1 MVIVKKIVML
11 FGSFNY
17 FKFIWIYYYDID
29 NTDLVIS
36 FDKFK
41 KLGTKDNVSFDDVTY
56 LVTDSKDLSIVFDF
70 SKATVTSNF
79 AFSVYVDLRDS
90 LGNVVLSTL
99 KDSLKVTN
107 VYSNLDYQ
115 LSITNKSVIYG
126 INYDSDSTNVINFE
140 YSINSNIVDSTLI
153 SDTSYEGMKTGIAI
167 KMVDSEGNIID
178 KKYLKNMEFIVDN
191 KNYSADNDGIV
202 RINTADN
209 LDKVS
214 SSITVITHE
223 NDLDL
228 SDGSYSLL
236 IVPYIAN
243 DGKYTSVYSNSS
255 ISIPVV
261 SDYQEI
267 LDYDFNVMM
276 DDSYKILNKLDESV
290 VIPFRIM
297 NDNSFDDPNVRV
309 SLYKKDSLTAY
320 NQNYSVVDLDNY
332 STNELTLAANYSYLV
347 VGKSLELNLDLTE
360 FEKTGYEIRFELF
373 DGDKRIDIIKK
384 KFIIK

>member
-1 MVIVKKIVML
+1 MAYIVT
-11 FGSFNY
+11 
-17 FKFIWIYYYDID
+17 D
-29 NTDLVIS
+29 NKDVSLVI
-36 FDKFK
+36 
-41 KLGTKDNVSFDDVTY
+41 
-56 LVTDSKDLSIVFDF
+56 DF
-70 SKATVTSNF
+70 SDTTILDDFTFKA
-79 AFSVYVDLRDS
+79 YIDLRDS
-90 LGNVVLSTL
+90 LDNVVLSTL
-99 KDSLKVTN
+99 KDSIGEVKVFKEFN
-107 VYSNLDYQ
+107 NDIKIVN
-115 LSITNKSVIYG
+115 NSVIYG

-167 KMVDSEGNIID
+167 KLVDSEGNIID

-202 RINTADN
+202 RINMADN

-243 DGKYTSVYSNSS
+243 DGKYTSVYFNSS

-267 LDYDFNVMM
+267 LDYDFNVLM

-320 NQNYSVVDLDNY
+320 NQSYSVVDLDNY
-332 STNELTLAANYSYLV
+332 SINELTLAANYAYLV
-347 VGKSLELNLDLTE
+347 DGKNLELNLDLTE